1 MTKIQSFLEKTK
13 ISIYALHAKIAEK
26 ENISYPA
33 VRMVVVGSRIPS
45 VIMAMQIA
53 DALNEMQAEEKVS
66 VYTFWEGEHRSK
78 KFSGRGI
85 ATAVSIVVFIFAFLR
100 LHTSHENGSTIITLE
115 PRFSPTIEWCE
126 NGWELHLQNSAA
138 HYSMFYIADIQE
150 IEFVSF
156 EKKNN

>member
-1 MTKIQSFLEKTK
+1 MTKIQIFLEKHK
-13 ISIYALHAKIAEK
+13 ISVYSLHAKIAEK
-26 ENISYPA
+26 EQITYPA

-53 DALNEMQAEEKVS
+53 DALNELQAEEKVS

-85 ATAVSIVVFIFAFLR
+85 ATIGVIALFIIAFLR
-100 LHTSHENGSTIITLE
+100 LHFTNENGSTIITLE

-150 IEFVSF
+150 VEFMAV
-156 EKKNN
+156 EK